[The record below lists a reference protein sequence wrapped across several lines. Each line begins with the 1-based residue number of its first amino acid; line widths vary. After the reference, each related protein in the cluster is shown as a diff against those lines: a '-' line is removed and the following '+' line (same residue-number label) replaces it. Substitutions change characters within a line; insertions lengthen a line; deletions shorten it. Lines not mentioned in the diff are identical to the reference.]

1 MKITVAV
8 FAIAALFC
16 AEGKEVSLFLVGG
29 QSNTEGRVPVSELP
43 ECLERNEF
51 ALASVHAPLSE
62 TELGKFA
69 AFAPT
74 GRWAYD
80 AEVYYLIGQALGET
94 FYVAKTSFGGTSISP
109 SVNNSPSS
117 HANAWLPAYGSGYHW
132 SVDAAFLSATVSAG
146 RTFDQGG
153 VTYDGQSMMKAWI
166 ENIDAAIDAIRAGG
180 DTPVVKAIIWHQ
192 GESDRKTTDYEANLT
207 AMVAY
212 LRDHL
217 YAKLGI
223 DCGTLPFFC
232 GSIPRKSQQ
241 FSVAVDRALQSI
253 EADDDN
259 NMHVVDLYDLT
270 MRDSVHFDAAS
281 SILFGQRLY
290 NRMID
295 EGVIE
300 GEKVDVEYCVRKP
313 VFGAEHVVN
322 RTTTWTWNDGT
333 GDIATSI
340 VDMDG
345 IYFHAENTNSRKVK
359 YADAAARIEWTLG
372 DASPTSVSKGAYS
385 VYDCN
390 SDKLSSTTTAGASGV
405 GHAVAVNVGR
415 SGAFEVFYV
424 AKNAATVRLYL
435 NGQLVDEQA
444 AEAGA
449 VTHLKAENTG
459 AGVYCLELGK
469 GTLVGARFVP
479 KEEMPAV
486 TLEIGE
492 DGWGTF
498 GNLYESNFVLPAG
511 VKAYAVGTVKGYP
524 TLLSMSEVGAFN
536 IGEAVVVQG
545 TAGNYTLESGE
556 GAAFS
561 GENLLAVQPSTGI
574 LEPTTG
580 DDFFNFAQG
589 VDASGKLVFIRADG
603 MATLAE
609 GKAFFSISEGD
620 EHAQSATLYARNTG
634 DTSRFTWTGKGG
646 DTLWNNIQNWAWAD
660 GEAPLNLPGAGATVL
675 FNVSANVTFAD
686 NLDAEGINIVLNAS
700 TTFASSDGKT
710 ERAITQPSFS
720 GAGRLILGN
729 KIKIQTKVY
738 GSLVIDNSLDIEN
751 GANVT
756 FYSQGASGKITLNGT
771 LAGGGNVSLSNRNGG
786 GVITLNG
793 DMSGFTGTLNPG
805 TSGTVKITG
814 ATGDDGV
821 AIKDA
826 DAESAAAKV
835 SFPAR
840 PADVTSVVT
849 EEGYAAYFK
858 RTAIEKEG
866 ADGVF
871 VVTVSLDE
879 TAVAPDATLATIDC
893 AELVDADA
901 ATLTLSNAK
910 PGLYYSIVGGTSI
923 ESVTAEGERILAT
936 GTTVSPA
943 KPVLESVGSVAFYR
957 VKVSATPVAD

>member
-1 MKITVAV
+1 MKITTAV
-8 FAIAALFC
+8 LALAAICSAEAKEVALF
-16 AEGKEVSLFLVGG
+16 LTGG

-43 ECLERNEF
+43 EYLERNDL
-51 ALASVHAPLSE
+51 ALASVHAPLAE
-62 TELGKFA
+62 ENLGKFA

-80 AEVYYLIGQALGET
+80 AEVYYLIGQALDES

-109 SVNNSPSS
+109 SVTNSPSK
-117 HANAWLPAYGSGYHW
+117 HANAWLPDYGSGYHW
-132 SVDAAFLSATVSAG
+132 SVDVAFLSATVSAG
-146 RTFDQGG
+146 RTFEQGG

-166 ENIDAAIDAIRAGG
+166 ENIDAAIDAIQANG

-192 GESDRKTTDYEANLT
+192 GESDRKTTDYKANLA
-207 AMVAY
+207 AMVTY
-212 LRDHL
+212 VRDHL
-217 YAKLGI
+217 SAKLGV
-223 DCGTLPFFC
+223 DCSALPFFC

-241 FSVAVDRALQSI
+241 FSVAVDRAMQEI
-253 EADDDN
+253 EADADN

-295 EGVIE
+295 EGVID
-300 GEKVDVEYCVRKP
+300 GNKVDVEYCVRKP
-313 VFGAEHVVN
+313 VFGAEHVIN
-322 RTTTWTWNDGT
+322 RTTTWTWNDGSD
-333 GDIATSI
+333 DIATSI
-340 VDMDG
+340 ADVDG
-345 IYFHAENTNSRKVK
+345 IYFHAENTNNRKVK
-359 YADAAARIEWTLG
+359 YGSAAATIEWTLG
-372 DASPTSVSKGAYS
+372 DTSTTSVTNGAYS
-385 VYDCN
+385 NYDCN
-390 SDKLSSTTTAGASGV
+390 SDKLSTTTTAGASGV

-415 SGAFEVFYV
+415 SGAFEAFYV
-424 AKNAATVRLYL
+424 AKKAGKVRLYL
-435 NGQLVDEQA
+435 NSRMVSEESA
-444 AEAGA
+444 AVGA
-449 VTHLKAENTG
+449 VTHLKAANTG
-459 AGVYCLELGK
+459 AGVYYLELGG
-469 GTLVGARFVP
+469 GTLIGARFVP
-479 KEEMPAV
+479 EEEMPAV

-492 DGWGTF
+492 SGWGTF

-545 TAGNYTLESGE
+545 TAGNYTLEPGE

-561 GENLLAVQPSTGI
+561 GENLMAVQTSAGI

-589 VDASGKLVFIRADG
+589 VDANGKLVFIRADG
-603 MATLAE
+603 MATLAA
-609 GKAFFSISEGD
+609 GKAFFSITEGD
-620 EHAQSATLYARNTG
+620 EHAAAATLYARNTG
-634 DTSRFTWTGKGG
+634 DTSRFIWSGKGG
-646 DTLWNNIQNWAWAD
+646 DTLWGNIDNWAWAD
-660 GEAPLNLPGAGATVL
+660 GEAPLNLPGADATVI
-675 FNVSANVTFAD
+675 FDDDATVTFAAD
-686 NLDAEGINIVLNAS
+686 TVTDGLNFVLNADV
-700 TTFASSDGKT
+700 TFGSDGSNQRT
-710 ERAITQPSFS
+710 IYPISVS
-720 GAGRLILGN
+720 GTGTLILGD
-729 KIKIQTKVY
+729 KINIQTLTYKKLSISSGIKVLDGASATLTARGNGAAVTVEGAVVGS
-738 GSLVIDNSLDIEN
+738 GSLT
-751 GANVT
+751 ANARNT
-756 FYSQGASGKITLNGT
+756 GSAIT
-771 LAGGGNVSLSNRNGG
+771 
-786 GVITLNG
+786 ING
-793 DMSGFTGTLNPG
+793 DMSGFTGTLSPS
-805 TSGTVKITG
+805 TTGTVKIAG

-826 DAESAAAKV
+826 NAESAAAKV

-858 RTAIEKEG
+858 RTAIEKKG
-866 ADGVF
+866 ASGVF

-910 PGLYYSIVGGTSI
+910 PGLYYSIVGGTSVEDI
-923 ESVTAEGERILAT
+923 ATEGARMLAT
-936 GTTVSPA
+936 ETTVSPV

-957 VKVSATPVAD
+957 VKVSSTPVAD